1 MPDNC
6 RHWLGLLAE
15 YVLAAA
21 RDDGTD
27 LAMDDDL
34 AEHLAGCA
42 ECQAAAVD
50 FRATAAALA
59 RTTAQNAAP
68 VANLIS
74 GDLPARIAARVDQE
88 RHRRNRHRRF
98 AALGAAA
105 ASIVVVASVVAFHN
119 GRQSNDTTGEHV
131 TLSANGV
138 NSEATLHSWEWGT
151 QISLIV
157 SGSTP
162 GQHYNVWLERADGTR
177 VGAGTFIGV
186 RNRVFVVVL
195 GGAVPSSEAIAIGI
209 SAPNGDLVVRARL
222 D

>member
-1 MPDNC
+1 MADNC
-6 RHWLGLLAE
+6 RHWQGLLAE

-27 LAMDDDL
+27 PAMDDVL
-34 AEHLAGCA
+34 AEHLAGCT

-74 GDLPARIAARVDQE
+74 GDLPARITARVDQE
-88 RHRRNRHRRF
+88 RHRRNRRRRI
-98 AALGAAA
+98 ATVSAAA
-105 ASIVVVASVVAFHN
+105 ALIVVVASVVALHD
-119 GRQSNDTTGEHV
+119 GRQTNDTTGEHV
-131 TLSANGV
+131 ALSANDLHSV
-138 NSEATLHSWEWGT
+138 ATLHAWEWGT
-151 QISLIV
+151 QISLSV

-177 VGAGTFIGV
+177 IGAGTFIGV
-186 RNRVFVVVL
+186 RNKEFIVVL
-195 GGAVPSSEAIAIGI
+195 GSAVPSSEAIAIGI
-209 SAPNGDLVVRARL
+209 SAPNGDLVVRSRL

>member
-6 RHWLGLLAE
+6 RQWQGLLAE
-15 YVLAAA
+15 HILAAA
-21 RDDGTD
+21 RDERTA
-27 LAMDDDL
+27 LPMDDDL
-34 AEHLAGCA
+34 AEHLAGCT
-42 ECQAAAVD
+42 ECQAAAVE

-88 RHRRNRHRRF
+88 RHRRTRRRRI
-98 AALGAAA
+98 AALSAAA
-105 ASIVVVASVVAFHN
+105 ALIVVVVSVVALHD
-119 GRQSNDTTGEHV
+119 GHSNETAGEHV
-131 TLSANGV
+131 TLTANDLH
-138 NSEATLHSWEWGT
+138 SEATLHAWEWGT
-151 QISLIV
+151 QISLAV

-177 VGAGTFIGV
+177 IGAGTFIGV
-186 RNRVFVVVL
+186 RNKEFIVVL
-195 GGAVPSSEAIAIGI
+195 GSAVPSSEAIAIGI
-209 SAPNGDLVVRARL
+209 SDPNGNLVVRVRL